1 MAEPTP
7 TPTTESPATPAATP
21 ASTPTPDAPTT
32 PVSTSPEVPKD
43 ETMEDFLAE
52 DFDKEPMDLDEPE
65 SGGEPTKEPA
75 GEPEVKPTVEVKP
88 GEVPPVVEVPPVKGQ
103 EPAPVTEPTPTP
115 APVVATPPVTPTPGE
130 PVAPA
135 PAAEPTPTEAP
146 ATVEQLRANYD
157 QYRKDAEDVLAT
169 QHYALTE
176 EQTAELATD
185 PEALGKLIPRLAA
198 RVYMDAVTGTLGQV
212 LQHLPQAVE
221 QALQTRNVASSSE
234 EKFFEMWPQL
244 KDPTHRDTIGQL
256 GVAYRQ
262 VHPLATPEEFTKN
275 VGAQA
280 MLALQLMPG
289 APVAPPTTNGSG
301 VPVVAAAPTVT
312 PTPAPAFAPAGGSPP
327 STGKL
332 PKTNPYS
339 DLAEEFA
346 IEDAEDI
353 L

>member
-1 MAEPTP
+1 MAEPTQ
-7 TPTTESPATPAATP
+7 TSPTTDTP
-21 ASTPTPDAPTT
+21 ASTPTPDTPTT

-65 SGGEPTKEPA
+65 STGEESEKPA
-75 GEPEVKPTVEVKP
+75 GEPGVKPTVEVKP
-88 GEVPPVVEVPPVKGQ
+88 GEVPPVVEVPPVQGQ

-130 PVAPA
+130 PAAPA
-135 PAAEPTPTEAP
+135 PAAEPTPTDAP
-146 ATVEQLRANYD
+146 LTVEQLRTNYD
-157 QYRKDAEDVLAT
+157 QYRRDAEDVLAT

-176 EQTAELATD
+176 EQSAELATD
-185 PEALGKLIPRLAA
+185 PEALGKLVPRIAA

-244 KDPTHRDTIGQL
+244 KDPIHRDTIGQL

-289 APVAPPTTNGSG
+289 ASAAPPATNGSG
-301 VPVVAAAPTVT
+301 VPVVAAAPVT
-312 PTPAPAFAPAGGSPP
+312 PPPAPAFTPAGGSPP

-332 PKTNPYS
+332 PKANPYS

-346 IEDAEDI
+346 REDAEDI